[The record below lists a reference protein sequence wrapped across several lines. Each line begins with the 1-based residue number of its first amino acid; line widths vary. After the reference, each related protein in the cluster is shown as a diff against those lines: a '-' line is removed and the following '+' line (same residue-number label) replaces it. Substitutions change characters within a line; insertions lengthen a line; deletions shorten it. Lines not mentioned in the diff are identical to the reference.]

1 MPTASGTTRCPW
13 RDRFATP
20 TIEELLARY
29 EHEPRALAVRIA
41 TDLEARSSKKPSL
54 EWMGVAWCWTL
65 VFRRRGEAE
74 PWAYLVPGPDTPTV
88 AVPIPAQALPAGPVR
103 RLPKPVRE
111 ALSRSPRIGALRW
124 TEAAMTSNSSW
135 SEFQQLIDLMVEPVG

>member
-20 TIEELLARY
+20 TLDGLLARY
-29 EHEPRALAVRIA
+29 EPEARGRARKIA
-41 TDLEARSSKKPSL
+41 ADLEARSSRKPTL

-74 PWAYLVPGPDTPTV
+74 PWAYLVPGPDAPTV
-88 AVPIPAQALPAGPVR
+88 AVPISADALPPGPVR
-103 RLPKPVRE
+103 RLPKPIRE
-111 ALSRSPRIGALRW
+111 ALTRAPRIGALRW
-124 TEAAMTSNSSW
+124 TEAVMTSDGSW
-135 SEFQQLIDLMVEPVG
+135 SEFQQMIDLMVEPVG